1 MTTVSQVRQQIADII
16 DDNIEGLRASAI
28 VPDQMVAPIAI
39 VSRRAFDPRY
49 VFSGAKAQYE
59 LTITIYVPR
68 TADRAMQNLLDEFVE
83 VSGATSVIE
92 AVQTGSNWTNVTVDY
107 AQVVNVSEVSAVS
120 VDTAEY
126 LAVQLDVEVV
136 W

>member
-49 VFSGAKAQYE
+49 VFSGA
-59 LTITIYVPR
+59 
-68 TADRAMQNLLDEFVE
+68 
-83 VSGATSVIE
+83 
-92 AVQTGSNWTNVTVDY
+92 
-107 AQVVNVSEVSAVS
+107 
-120 VDTAEY
+120 
-126 LAVQLDVEVV
+126 
-136 W
+136 